1 MSKKANYLY
10 LQIID
15 NIMIMKRF
23 THKIV
28 AIFLLC
34 FLVAVSTV
42 KAQQFKPNT
51 EIGVLLGASYYL
63 GDLNTIHF
71 NQSLPAGGLVIKKNI
86 DRRFAYKAEAMLIN
100 LYSDER
106 NSDNKIESDRGLHF
120 SNNLLQEDAG
130 GFPLMELSLQ
140 VEFNFLP
147 YDPGNPLYTWTPFVY
162 TGISIFNFNP
172 EAENK
177 NGEWVDLQGLG
188 TEGQGTT
195 AFPDRKKYSLIQ
207 FAIPLGGGVKI
218 ALNKS
223 VNIIFEYST
232 RKTFTDYLDDV
243 STTYP
248 GNNLTDMS
256 NASYEMSDPVVW
268 DPNHPLFATG
278 HSQGDQRGNPD
289 KKDWYSFAGI
299 TLSFKLANKT
309 KGCDY

>member
-1 MSKKANYLY
+1 MYKKANYLY

-23 THKIV
+23 TPKIV

-34 FLVAVSTV
+34 FLAAVSTI

-120 SNNLLQEDAG
+120 SNNLFQEDAG
-130 GFPLMELSLQ
+130 GLPLMELSVQ
-140 VEFNFLP
+140 GEFNFLP

-172 EAENK
+172 KAENRY
-177 NGEWVDLQGLG
+177 GEWVDLQGLG

-248 GNNLTDMS
+248 GNNLSDMS
-256 NASYEMSDPVVW
+256 NASYEMSDPVVL

-278 HSQGDQRGNPD
+278 HSQGDQRGDPEKN
-289 KKDWYSFAGI
+289 DWYSFAGI

>member
-1 MSKKANYLY
+1 MYKRANYLY

-23 THKIV
+23 IHKIV

-34 FLVAVSTV
+34 FLVAGSTV

-63 GDLNTIHF
+63 GDLNTTHF

-120 SNNLLQEDAG
+120 SNNLFQEDAG
-130 GFPLMELSLQ
+130 GLPLMELSLQ

-162 TGISIFNFNP
+162 TGISIFNFHP
-172 EAENK
+172 EAEDST
-177 NGEWVDLQGLG
+177 GEWVDLQALG

-256 NASYEMSDPVVW
+256 NASYEMSDP
-268 DPNHPLFATG
+268 NGTHLTG
-278 HSQGDQRGNPD
+278 AQRGNPD
-289 KKDWYSFAGI
+289 KKDWYSFAGV
-299 TLSFKLANKT
+299 TLSFKLGNKT